1 MIQYTVTRQYLER
14 KDILYEP
21 DNGSDPFNDCK
32 FCDPLA
38 LQIESEIC
46 VAVGIALDAVH
57 MATDSD
63 GGIDIK
69 PLAYGNG
76 F

>member
-1 MIQYTVTRQYLER
+1 MIQYIVTRQYPEK
-14 KDILYEP
+14 KDGSYEP
-21 DNGSDPFNDCK
+21 NKPNNPFNDCK

-46 VAVGIALDAVH
+46 VAVGEAFDAVH
-57 MATDSD
+57 MATDLD
-63 GGIDIK
+63 GGGDVEPMI
-69 PLAYGNG
+69 YGNG

>member
-1 MIQYTVTRQYLER
+1 MIQYIVTRQYPEK
-14 KDILYEP
+14 KDTSFEP
-21 DNGSDPFNDCK
+21 YKSDNPFNDCK

-46 VAVGIALDAVH
+46 VAVGEAFDAVY

-63 GGIDIK
+63 GGGSEVAAI
-69 PLAYGNG
+69 YGNG